1 MRATLVA
8 VLLAATL
15 SCATHLPP
23 ARYGH
28 VVDVVPTICSDGEP
42 CLRVTFLFESEGL
55 HEKVTTTVPAF
66 SREGLA
72 YSQGACVV
80 ITSEIRRVP
89 CP

>member
-8 VLLAATL
+8 ALLAATL
-15 SCATHLPP
+15 SCASPPQP
-23 ARYGH
+23 ARFGH
-28 VVDVVPTICSDGEP
+28 VVDVSPTICSDGEP

-55 HEKVTTTVPAF
+55 HEKITTLVPAL

-72 YSQGACVV
+72 YREGACVV